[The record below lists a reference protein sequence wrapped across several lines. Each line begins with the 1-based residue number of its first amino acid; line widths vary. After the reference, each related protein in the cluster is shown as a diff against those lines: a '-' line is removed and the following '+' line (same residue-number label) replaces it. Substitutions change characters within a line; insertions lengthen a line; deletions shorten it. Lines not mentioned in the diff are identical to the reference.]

1 MYNLIF
7 NISIINHLSLMKTT
21 GVDFQG
27 GERERLTIAIS
38 LIGCGGD
45 IFVADPMP
53 FSMKSTFYPPR
64 PVVGISHH
72 YSGCQTARCSKITT
86 RILVSGG
93 RKVATRPTHDDRMK
107 SPVDTLGGPVHL
119 VLILPC
125 KDLTGMYDR
134 HKTASWFSSSINT
147 PSFTKT
153 RCSCGR
159 VARRWEKWLK
169 VSLLSGFIRFISN
182 D

>member
-1 MYNLIF
+1 MLIF
-7 NISIINHLSLMKTT
+7 RG
-21 GVDFQG
+21 GVLGGG

-45 IFVADPMP
+45 IFVADPLMP

-64 PVVGISHH
+64 PVVGSVKPISHH
-72 YSGCQTARCSKITT
+72 YYGCQTARCSKITT

-107 SPVDTLGGPVHL
+107 SPVDTL
-119 VLILPC
+119 LILPC
-125 KDLTGMYDR
+125 KDLTGMYDH
-134 HKTASWFSSSINT
+134 HKTASWFSSSSINT
-147 PSFTKT
+147 PSFTET
-153 RCSCGR
+153 RRSCGR